1 MKGTLMFLSE
11 RMPAQAQMFPKRM
24 APSYRKVA
32 GRLPE
37 APRKGYTPFCAQ
49 GVMSAIF
56 GSPKWLPAMAMPSV
70 LN

>member
-24 APSYRKVA
+24 APSCRKVA
-32 GRLPE
+32 GRSPE
-37 APRKGYTPFCAQ
+37 GYTPFCAQ